1 MKSISYLFGLLAF
14 GALTSC
20 HTSHTSVNT
29 NSKKQLPSDAAKID
43 LPVSEGIKDNFTNF
57 VKLGYQK
64 GEKVNDFTLY
74 SLDGTKYSLSEILTS
89 NKPLLLISGSYTC
102 DISRRNMPDIN
113 LLTARY
119 KGKINTYIVYT
130 IDAHPSD
137 VASPYSTNNRV
148 DIASANTRDHIE
160 AQQAKTYGE
169 RKVLAKKWQQQNA
182 ITVPV
187 LVDTPANDF
196 WLAFGQA
203 PNMAYLINPD
213 GTVYYKQ
220 AWFKFSD
227 LDDSIRNWLH
237 TQPKNTT
244 SP

>member
-1 MKSISYLFGLLAF
+1 MKSISCLLGLLAF
-14 GALTSC
+14 AALTSC
-20 HTSHTSVNT
+20 HTSHTTVNT
-29 NSKKQLPSDAAKID
+29 NSQKKLPSDAAKID

-137 VASPYSTNNRV
+137 IASPYSANNRV

-182 ITVPV
+182 LTVPV
-187 LVDTPANDF
+187 LVDTPTNDF

-220 AWFKFSD
+220 VWFKFSD